1 MTVIENI
8 DVVMGAKTADLDKAI
23 AKEVKALKQLD
34 KESSKGGGFDAKSR
48 FDLPFGM
55 SKSFAATAVA
65 AGSVAYEIAQ
75 ITKQM
80 AEIDKTSD
88 AAKRLGTSFSDLK
101 VLQLGLAE
109 SSGLGVDE
117 INAAIQK
124 MQVNLVDASKDPNSD
139 VAKQLGGVGLDPK
152 KLLAEGSLEA
162 FRELSTVISG
172 IGSQAEQ
179 LAFTTSVFGK
189 SGGALVQS
197 LRDGPGQIN
206 EMADFAK
213 KFGLSLSDAQAEMV
227 GLANDS
233 VGRLSSA
240 FDGVYMQLSAEISPV
255 ITVIASEMLG
265 VVGSS
270 DDWNASLKL
279 TTDFVASTY
288 GLVKD
293 MGQAITS
300 TGAALGSLS
309 LGDTQ
314 VAAMQWKDAMTF
326 DQGVNAMIAVDNI
339 RKAARDAADE
349 TRRKREAQ
357 REHNSLLDK
366 ELDSQRKILDEISRQ
381 VGQKRDMLGSVS
393 DEVAKLQ
400 ASNQAALNGE
410 KFDSKAFDE
419 KQKLE
424 KLGKSGF
431 DLQLERQQRLRKEEE
446 AIAEAIKESADLKDK
461 FKTGDQRLVEEIRKL
476 EDLKRAGLIDQ
487 TLVEK
492 ARQEAEQATAPAD
505 ARQGAV
511 SVQQGSVAAY
521 KLLVER
527 DNELTKTAKSQER
540 IAQATLEVM
549 QETRDGIKNIKP
561 IKAAR

>member
-23 AKEVKALKQLD
+23 AKEVKALRQLD

-55 SKSFAATAVA
+55 SKTFAATAVA
-65 AGSVAYEIAQ
+65 AGSVAYEISQ
-75 ITKQM
+75 ITKQLT
-80 AEIDKTSD
+80 EIDNTAD

-139 VAKQLGGVGLDPK
+139 VAKQLGGVGFDSK

-162 FRELSTVISG
+162 FKELSTVISG
-172 IGSQAEQ
+172 IGSQSEQ

-197 LRDGPGQIN
+197 LRDGPGQLS
-206 EMADFAK
+206 EMAEFAN
-213 KFGLSLSDAQAEMV
+213 KFGLTLSDAQAEMV
-227 GLANDS
+227 GLSNDTT
-233 VGRLSSA
+233 GRLSSA
-240 FDGVYMQLSAEISPV
+240 FDGFQMQLSAEISPA
-255 ITVIASEMLG
+255 ITLIATDMLG
-265 VVGSS
+265 VAGTA
-270 DDWNASLKL
+270 DDWNGALTL
-279 TTDFVASTY
+279 TTDFIASTY

-293 MGQAITS
+293 LFQVVTS
-300 TGAALGSLS
+300 TGAAFGSWVG
-309 LGDTQ
+309 GDSET
-314 VAAMQWKDAMTF
+314 AAKQWRDAITF
-326 DQGVNAMIAVDNI
+326 DQGVTAMVAVENI
-339 RKAARDAADE
+339 RKAARDAAEE
-349 TRRKREAQ
+349 TKKKRDSQ
-357 REHNSLLDK
+357 RDHNSLLDK
-366 ELDSQRKILDEISRQ
+366 ELDSQKKIREEIERQ
-381 VGQKRDMLGSVS
+381 VNQKRDLLDAVS
-393 DEVAKLQ
+393 DEVAKLR

-424 KLGKSGF
+424 RLGVAGF
-431 DLQLERQQRLRKEEE
+431 DLQLDRQQKIRREEE
-446 AIAEAIKESADLKDK
+446 AIAETIKESADLKEK
-461 FKTGDQRLVEEIRKL
+461 FKDGDQRLVEEIRKL

-487 TLVEK
+487 EIFDK
-492 ARQEAEQATAPAD
+492 AAKDSEQSTSTQSQ
-505 ARQGAV
+505 RQGAV

-521 KLLVER
+521 KLLVDR

-540 IAQATLEVM
+540 IAQATFEVNL
-549 QETRDGIKNIKP
+549 QIRDGINKIKP